1 MKNPIF
7 SGVCTALVTPFWG
20 DSIHYD
26 MLKRLLERQMQVGVQ
41 AVVLSGTTGEA
52 ATLSEEEK
60 AELVWKAKEFT
71 GKDLMIL
78 SGSGSSSTAQAVR
91 QSQAA
96 EQAGADGLL
105 VISPYCNKASPAGLI
120 AHYSA
125 VCEATKLPVVAYNVP
140 GRTGLDIPVSVYKEL
155 CNIDNFVGVKEA
167 STDITKF
174 TDIRHECGEDFTI
187 WCGNDEMSVPAMAMG
202 AAGVISV
209 ASNVWPEDMVAMTTA
224 ALEGDFTAAARLQT
238 AMQPRI
244 RALFCEVNPIPVKAA
259 MKLMGYDCGPCRLPL
274 TAPSSEHLELLKSVL

>member
-7 SGVCTALVTPFWG
+7 SGVCTAMVTPFLG
-20 DSIHYD
+20 DRINYD
-26 MLKRLLERQMQVGVQ
+26 MLKRLLERQMQAGIR

-52 ATLSEEEK
+52 ATLSEDEK
-60 AELVWKAKEFT
+60 IELIWKAKEFT
-71 GKDLMIL
+71 GKDCLIL
-78 SGSGSSSTAQAVR
+78 SGSGSSSTAQALR
-91 QSQAA
+91 QSKAA

-120 AHYSA
+120 AHYRA

-174 TDIRHECGEDFTI
+174 TEIRCQCGEDFTI
-187 WCGNDEMSVPAMAMG
+187 WCGNDEMTVPAMAMG

-209 ASNVWPEDMVAMTTA
+209 ESNVWPEEMAAMTTA
-224 ALEGDFTAAARLQT
+224 ALEGDFVKAARIQT
-238 AMQPRI
+238 AMQERI

-259 MKLMGYDCGPCRLPL
+259 MNLLGFDCGPCRLPL
-274 TAPSSEHLELLKSVL
+274 TAPTKEHLDLLKSVL

>member
-7 SGVCTALVTPFWG
+7 SGVCTAMVTPFLG
-20 DSIHYD
+20 DGIHYD
-26 MLKRLLERQMQVGVQ
+26 MLKRLLERQMQAGVQ

-91 QSQAA
+91 QSKAA

-105 VISPYCNKASPAGLI
+105 VISPYCNKASPEGLI
-120 AHYSA
+120 AHYRA
-125 VCEATKLPVVAYNVP
+125 VCEATNLPVIAYNVP

-155 CNIDNFVGVKEA
+155 CSIDNFVGVKEA

-187 WCGNDEMSVPAMAMG
+187 WCGNDEMTVPAMAMG

-224 ALEGDFTAAARLQT
+224 ALTGDYETAARLQT

-259 MKLMGYDCGPCRLPL
+259 MNLLGYDCGPCRLPL
-274 TAPSSEHLELLKSVL
+274 TAPNSEHLELLKSVL